1 MVKKVWC
8 DRDRNKCYTMLSI
21 DWKVKNVWRCGVK
34 TWDSSGSLKL
44 LVWSLTEQR
53 TQSCSSEWIPI
64 KYHVFFSFDCF
75 NVFPF
80 LHCFLWNK
88 NQKGLIPNRG
98 KHLPFNLLFIL
109 HHYNYYIFKSFF
121 SPKKSEW
128 SCLHFIS
135 TFIQSFTTRNWRKG
149 ALLQGVLMMGSW
161 NSWGASSL
169 NSIPTSIKVS
179 GILPKRLLASTWSTC
194 YEVMCVVKTFTC
206 KKDRS
211 LFIFSHC
218 QEV

>member
-109 HHYNYYIFKSFF
+109 HHYNYYIFKSF
-121 SPKKSEW
+121 S
-128 SCLHFIS
+128 
-135 TFIQSFTTRNWRKG
+135 
-149 ALLQGVLMMGSW
+149 LQK
-161 NSWGASSL
+161 
-169 NSIPTSIKVS
+169 KVS
-179 GILPKRLLASTWSTC
+179 DHACILSAHLYSHSQPGIGGKVLCFKVCWWWEVETAEELPP
-194 YEVMCVVKTFTC
+194 
-206 KKDRS
+206 
-211 LFIFSHC
+211 
-218 QEV
+218 